1 MIEKFDNSNFTEIL
15 SKYSDF
21 RKSFGLITANMCTL
35 PIVKTGFI
43 ISGEIKDEDILDL
56 KNEYGQIVMCRPDS
70 NFNCWHKLHRGKD
83 IDINNLTK
91 YYDSIK
97 KNYSSKLILL
107 CFKHPSIYFTDHYIE
122 RYKISGGINIL
133 ILWKDK
139 IIIEYVSKGF
149 DVGDISR
156 GVINPHQRFVIPW
169 NLIYKD
175 TSELW
180 KKINCEYV
188 GEDEYLK
195 SRNRRISFLYEIG
208 YDLETIEKEIS
219 QKFTSIS
226 YFQFSKILRECILP
240 TVAHSNLFFENKTIS
255 ILINMYNNELH
266 IFEIWES
273 DK

>member
-1 MIEKFDNSNFTEIL
+1 M
-15 SKYSDF
+15 
-21 RKSFGLITANMCTL
+21 
-35 PIVKTGFI
+35 
-43 ISGEIKDEDILDL
+43 
-56 KNEYGQIVMCRPDS
+56 
-70 NFNCWHKLHRGKD
+70 
-83 IDINNLTK
+83 
-91 YYDSIK
+91 
-97 KNYSSKLILL
+97 
-107 CFKHPSIYFTDHYIE
+107 
-122 RYKISGGINIL
+122 
-133 ILWKDK
+133 
-139 IIIEYVSKGF
+139 SKGF